1 MVRLFSISI
10 VLIVFSLNCKRQAA
24 LLFDNDNDSCSKK
37 CSTVSIIAGEKK
49 DSLPEISPKHK
60 YGHVL
65 ECALRNPHFDSD
77 RWLKSDLEFPSAL
90 HPGRISPFDHI
101 IKKVSRRY
109 GFDWRLIAA
118 QIFVES
124 RFDSTAESKCGAG
137 GLMQVMPKTSRYLG
151 INPAHLQNPEINIGI
166 GCLYNSKLLSQ
177 WKKDVN
183 VDEHR
188 LAFTLA
194 SYNAG
199 RGRVLKS
206 FRKSDSLTTW
216 TLVHPDLPLETQ
228 NYVHRIVLK
237 YNFYSKHILP

>member
-1 MVRLFSISI
+1 MVI
-10 VLIVFSLNCKRQAA
+10 FSLNCKKQAS
-24 LLFDNDNDSCSKK
+24 LLFDNNNYSCSNK
-37 CSTVSIIAGEKK
+37 CSTVSIVAGEKK
-49 DSLPEISPKHK
+49 DSLPEISLKHK
-60 YGHVL
+60 YEHVL

-77 RWLKSDLEFPSAL
+77 QWLQSDLEFPSAL

-151 INPAHLQNPEINIGI
+151 INPAHLHNPEINIGI

-177 WKKDVN
+177 WKKDVE

-206 FRKSDSLTTW
+206 FKKSDSLITW